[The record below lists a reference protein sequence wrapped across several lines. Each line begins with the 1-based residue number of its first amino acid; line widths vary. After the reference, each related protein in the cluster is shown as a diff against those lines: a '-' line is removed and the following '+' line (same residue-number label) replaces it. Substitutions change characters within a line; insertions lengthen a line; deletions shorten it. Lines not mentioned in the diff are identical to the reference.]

1 MFGESIGRVK
11 MRRQVA
17 LFGVAIL
24 AGTVVAA
31 SPAHAADTTRPVIKS
46 AVMGDT
52 NGNDHSDRITLTYSE
67 PIKHLDDK
75 DGTYPFRVAGYKIRE
90 ILPVTKSTKLVVL
103 LTELTGTDIAARPQV
118 VYAPTAR
125 QPV

>member
-31 SPAHAADTTRPVIKS
+31 SPAHAADTNRPVIKS

-75 DGTYPFRVAGYKIRE
+75 GDGYTVADRDCMPTNASIHPKAVDVPDLHFVDSNCDGIDGDG
-90 ILPVTKSTKLVVL
+90 L
-103 LTELTGTDIAARPQV
+103 AAVFVSP
-118 VYAPTAR
+118 AGS
-125 QPV
+125 